1 MAKFTKSKA
10 DIDKQISRIY
20 AAHKDHRLYDKAQG
34 LAIRYNYNMS
44 ESAVNSDLH
53 HQYMACLYPS
63 GIVRPT
69 DKEKADALLDQ
80 MANHQYSRDVYSR
93 GPELKVPQ
101 TRVYTN
107 VDKGDWVHCTFCDSN
122 MLLPGGADKCP
133 ECGSVG
139 RLVWADEF
147 YPESAKSSL
156 DNKYYTNRKLLAK
169 AVYSDDTL
177 QADFPQVWE
186 RIKQG
191 EQVFV

>member
-1 MAKFTKSKA
+1 
-10 DIDKQISRIY
+10 
-20 AAHKDHRLYDKAQG
+20 
-34 LAIRYNYNMS
+34 
-44 ESAVNSDLH
+44 
-53 HQYMACLYPS
+53 
-63 GIVRPT
+63 
-69 DKEKADALLDQ
+69 
-80 MANHQYSRDVYSR
+80 
-93 GPELKVPQ
+93 
-101 TRVYTN
+101 
-107 VDKGDWVHCTFCDSN
+107 

-156 DNKYYTNRKLLAK
+156 DNKYYTHRKLLAK
-169 AVYSDDTL
+169 SVYSDDTL